1 MAHGPRQRD
10 FGSVTK
16 LVPVLST
23 LLFVIVSM
31 LPFHIPGFGLIA
43 PSFALMAVFHWTIY
57 RPDLLPLS
65 AVFGIGL
72 FLDLLNGTPFVGL
85 SALIFLLARTAV
97 LNQRRLFFERPFL
110 VLWGGF
116 LVLASACFLFEWA
129 FVSMMQFMAL
139 RPRLFIYQAVITVA
153 CFPIGSYFL
162 ALAHRAVP
170 ANGT

>member
-1 MAHGPRQRD
+1 MTHNLWQRD
-10 FGSVTK
+10 FGTVTK

-57 RPDLLPLS
+57 
-65 AVFGIGL
+65 

-110 VLWGGF
+110 VLWLGF

-129 FVSMMQFMAL
+129 FVSVMQFMPL
-139 RPRLFIYQAVITVA
+139 RPCLFIFQAAITVA
-153 CFPIGSYFL
+153 CFPIGSYLL
-162 ALAHRAVP
+162 ALAHR
-170 ANGT
+170 T